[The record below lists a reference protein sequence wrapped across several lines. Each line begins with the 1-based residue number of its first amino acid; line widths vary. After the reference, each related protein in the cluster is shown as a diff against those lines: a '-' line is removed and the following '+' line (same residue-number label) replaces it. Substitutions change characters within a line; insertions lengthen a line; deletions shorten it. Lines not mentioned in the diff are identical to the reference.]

1 MSAAIPRAAATCLAV
16 ETAAANRRFASA
28 SLRAC
33 APPRT
38 PGHRVTDSRRR
49 SELSQLP
56 NVRGAPMVLQEP
68 PAGSPIPSLSRP
80 NGRPFCC
87 PIPSETSVQA
97 GGFFRTF
104 IRILKQGYRLRAYEY
119 SQVAAAAATC
129 GRRRPSRTRIST
141 VAQEQT
147 KVRPSAPRLP
157 NWVSRPTRSGGE
169 TAEAR
174 LSGNAIIDIALAN
187 SV

>member
-1 MSAAIPRAAATCLAV
+1 MAGHKEQASKSVIRLQNLNPALCTPRTAATCFAV
-16 ETAAANRRFASA
+16 ETAVANRRSASA

-68 PAGSPIPSLSRP
+68 PAGSPPPSLSRP

-87 PIPSETSVQA
+87 PIPSQTTVQA
-97 GGFFRTF
+97 GGFFRTA
-104 IRILKQGYRLRAYEY
+104 IPIPKQGFRLSAY
-119 SQVAAAAATC
+119 
-129 GRRRPSRTRIST
+129 SRSPHPP
-141 VAQEQT
+141 AQHLSGCH
-147 KVRPSAPRLP
+147 SACSPRC
-157 NWVSRPTRSGGE
+157 RRSGKRDS
-169 TAEAR
+169 R
-174 LSGNAIIDIALAN
+174 L
-187 SV
+187 VYRERQ